1 MKVCSDLSK
10 AGIAVIRLF
19 STLNQWMDCVFLVME
34 EDKEYAIDVLDRVWN
49 QFWEQND
56 EPYGDFLEN
65 ALYEVGIEY
74 EVFYTNKTE
83 ED

>member
-10 AGIAVIRLF
+10 AGIAAIRLF
-19 STLNQWMDCVFLVME
+19 STLNQWMDCVFLVIE
-34 EDKEYAIDVLDRVWN
+34 EDKEYAIDVLDRAWN